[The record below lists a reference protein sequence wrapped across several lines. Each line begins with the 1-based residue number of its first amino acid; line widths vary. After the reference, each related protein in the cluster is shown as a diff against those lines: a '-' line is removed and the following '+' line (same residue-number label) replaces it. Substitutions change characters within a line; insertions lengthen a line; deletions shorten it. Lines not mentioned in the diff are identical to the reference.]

1 MYLIKSL
8 CIEYIKNS
16 KIDNMVLL
24 DCVVMVS
31 QVNCPNPS
39 NCAYYVC
46 EVLFISIP
54 LPIKQLKILN
64 QEKVKFLGEQMK

>member
-1 MYLIKSL
+1 
-8 CIEYIKNS
+8 
-16 KIDNMVLL
+16 MVLL